1 MQGSLVNRLME
12 QSKQPQPEIG
22 MGVTI
27 CMWSDRHAGTIVG
40 MSRSGH
46 RLAVQEDTATM
57 IGGSAMSES
66 QEYRYERNPDARI
79 QVFTRRKDGSYRE
92 LGGSTGLLLGYR
104 EEYRD
109 PTF

>member
-1 MQGSLVNRLME
+1 MQGSVINRIME
-12 QSKQPQPEIG
+12 QSKQPEPELG

-40 MSRSGH
+40 MSRTKH
-46 RLAVQEDTATM
+46 RLAVQADTATM
-57 IGGSAMSES
+57 VGGSAMSES
-66 QEYRYERNPDARI
+66 QEYCYERNPEAGI
-79 QVFTRRKDGSYRE
+79 QVFTRRKNGSYRR
-92 LGGSTGLLLGYR
+92 LGGNTGLLIGHR